1 MGIFVP
7 TNAVLVK
14 RFALPEK
21 HIPNNDEKISRIFE
35 KISNQIEKIDTI
47 YTKAACKRVF
57 NYKLKKLK
65 PAVD

>member
-1 MGIFVP
+1 M
-7 TNAVLVK
+7 NQ
-14 RFALPEK
+14 
-21 HIPNNDEKISRIFE
+21 KITYSDNP
-35 KISNQIEKIDTI
+35 KVQNQIEKIDTI